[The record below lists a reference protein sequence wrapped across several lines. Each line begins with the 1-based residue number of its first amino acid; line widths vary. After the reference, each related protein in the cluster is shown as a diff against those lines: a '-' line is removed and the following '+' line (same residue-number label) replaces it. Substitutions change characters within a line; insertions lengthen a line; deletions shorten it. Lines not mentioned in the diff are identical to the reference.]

1 MSGPLR
7 QPTRLFIESLRHRN
21 SFLSRGVRSVRRGAC
36 LGGGTTGDGFF
47 AGLAPTAEFANTYSE
62 HTAATKLSVFVT
74 RGFGSMGLGPKNVL
88 TTARICRVSH
98 PVNINRFETSH
109 RRDFLLEKLAKSRLT
124 SQFEGVKPVGRM
136 VYGQI
141 PVPPS
146 FQPPTKEFIFVR
158 KH

>member
-1 MSGPLR
+1 
-7 QPTRLFIESLRHRN
+7 
-21 SFLSRGVRSVRRGAC
+21 

-109 RRDFLLEKLAKSRLT
+109 RRDFLLEKLQNLASV
-124 SQFEGVKPVGRM
+124 SIEGVKPVGRM
-136 VYGQI
+136 VYGQSLFLR
-141 PVPPS
+141 PS
-146 FQPPTKEFIFVR
+146 N
-158 KH
+158 H